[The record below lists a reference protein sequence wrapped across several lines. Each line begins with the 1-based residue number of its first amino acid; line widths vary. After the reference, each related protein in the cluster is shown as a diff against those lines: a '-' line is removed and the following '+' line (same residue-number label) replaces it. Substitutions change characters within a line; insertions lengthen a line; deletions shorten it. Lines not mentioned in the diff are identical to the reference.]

1 MMPRTPQTIPAK
13 REVLRWAR
21 EASGYTRGEAARLLG
36 LREPE
41 LAAIESGEIL
51 VTSAVFQRMITAY
64 HQVESVLLLPYP
76 PQTDPLPADYRTT
89 GTAPATLSP
98 ETLLVIREARRIQH
112 YVSDLADEDRELL
125 PRAEITLAS
134 VSDDP
139 QGLADRERRRFGVT
153 MEMQRKWR
161 PYAEAFDQWRA
172 RTQDQGILVLLK
184 RMLWEDCRGLS
195 LWDQDL
201 VPVIVVNPEDAY
213 NARIFTLFHEYA
225 HLMLR
230 ESSVCITEPT
240 LTHRGQVERWCNSFA
255 ANFLV
260 PSSELRR
267 SVEDRFPGVRPAD
280 WTMEDVQRLAA
291 AFRVSRYVMARR
303 LKELAITDFYDTH
316 IPVLRRFD
324 KRPERERIRPGG
336 VGREI
341 QRLSEVGTG
350 VAFVLLDAWKGRMI
364 DAGEAA
370 DILNL
375 RTDDLG
381 PFEKRAEMKR
391 SRRGA

>member
-1 MMPRTPQTIPAK
+1 MPRSPQSIPAK
-13 REVLRWAR
+13 SEVLRWAR

-36 LREPE
+36 LRETE
-41 LAAIESGEIL
+41 LAAIETGDIL
-51 VTSAVFQRMITAY
+51 VTSAVFQRMIATY

-76 PQTDPLPADYRTT
+76 PETDPLPEDYRTI
-89 GTAPATLSP
+89 GTAPGGLTRQ
-98 ETLLVIREARRIQH
+98 TLLVIREARRIQH
-112 YVSDLADEDRELL
+112 YVTDLLGEDTELL

-134 VSDDP
+134 LSDDP
-139 QGLADRERRRFGVT
+139 QRLANRERETFGVT

-172 RTQDQGILVLLK
+172 RTQELGILVLLK
-184 RMLWEDCRGLS
+184 KMPWEDCRGLS
-195 LWDQDL
+195 LWDQQL
-201 VPVIVVNPEDAY
+201 VPVIVVNSEDAY
-213 NARIFTLFHEYA
+213 NARIFTLFHEYG

-230 ESSVCITEPT
+230 ESGVCITEPT

-260 PSSELRR
+260 PSGELRH
-267 SVEDRFPGVRPAD
+267 SVETRFPHIRPAD

-291 AFRVSRYVMARR
+291 TFRVSRYVMARR
-303 LKELAITDFYDTH
+303 LKELGITDFYDTH
-316 IPVLRRFD
+316 IPELRRFD
-324 KRPERERIRPGG
+324 KRPERERVQPGG
-336 VGREI
+336 VGPEI
-341 QRLSEVGTG
+341 QRLSEVGIG
-350 VAFVLLDAWKGRMI
+350 VAFVLLDAWKGRLI

-370 DILNL
+370 DILSL
-375 RTDDLG
+375 RTDDLA